1 MCIFWLNLSPLKNTV
16 NFRRRIID
24 ELNLEMSENMTKRK
38 SNNYTTNIFV
48 SDKFGQDTI
57 LSPEKYLKV

>member
-1 MCIFWLNLSPLKNTV
+1 
-16 NFRRRIID
+16 
-24 ELNLEMSENMTKRK
+24 MSENMTKRK

-57 LSPEKYLKV
+57 LSPEKYLKVWVFFLYV